1 MKSFP
6 IFWTDEAVTSL
17 NSCVE
22 FLVSVWDERIIEK
35 FLTLIDEKIDLISS
49 NPEIGSKVF
58 STENRKVLI
67 HENVSLF
74 YKIDN
79 SQLKILLIWDN
90 RQDPKKLLRDL
101 KKI

>member
-1 MKSFP
+1 VKLSV
-6 IFWTDEAVTSL
+6 IFWTDEAIHSL

-22 FLVSVWDERIIEK
+22 FLESVWDEKIIEK
-35 FLTLIDEKIDLISS
+35 FLDLIDGKIDLISS

-58 STENRKVLI
+58 STDNRKLLI
-67 HENVSLF
+67 HENVSLY
-74 YKIDN
+74 YKVDN
-79 SQLKILLIWDN
+79 SELKILLIWDN